1 VSKLD
6 SSVSWARALDGGEY
20 MPGLVGLNNM
30 KQNEYANVVV
40 QALIR
45 VQPIRDF
52 FLRPENYTG
61 CQSLLVQRFGELVRK
76 VWNPRAFKGQVSPH
90 EFMQAVMAAS
100 NKRFIIDRQS
110 DPVEFL
116 SWLVNS
122 LHLDLT
128 GGKRKKRSV
137 ITDCLQGELQVVTQ
151 AGTGKAKDLHTD
163 VTDHVPFLMLGA
175 PRWCPARTRLHL
187 VALRP

>member
-1 VSKLD
+1 
-6 SSVSWARALDGGEY
+6 
-20 MPGLVGLNNM
+20 
-30 KQNEYANVVV
+30 
-40 QALIR
+40 
-45 VQPIRDF
+45 
-52 FLRPENYTG
+52 
-61 CQSLLVQRFGELVRK
+61 

-128 GGKRKKRSV
+128 GGKRKKRS
-137 ITDCLQGELQVVTQ
+137 GEASVWGLGDVGCVWGGGGGMQQHLGQLDLFAQVPTPPPPHPSHFCPHKTPTACRESCRWSPRRVQ
-151 AGTGKAKDLHTD
+151 AK
-163 VTDHVPFLMLGA
+163 
-175 PRWCPARTRLHL
+175 PRTCTPM
-187 VALRP
+187 